1 MNPVNL
7 NSLGVNLDYVD
18 NPLRFYLQKQDF
30 VIMESAT
37 TLALSNK
44 SAFIMA
50 LKFYRCAKIIT
61 TGRI

>member
-50 LKFYRCAKIIT
+50 LMST
-61 TGRI
+61 VV